1 MLCHSSLS
9 GVNVS
14 LLPGSSYEHSRDVG
28 ELISLELRWHI
39 WITFGKWLWM
49 FEDEH
54 EDHLRN
60 HCFCNSIT
68 NMFVEV
74 DAPCLSQPGNSWK
87 SLQFKF
93 YSLAFPNN
101 TPEDWLLRVC
111 PVFPPQV
118 YWRLE
123 GIVLCHGFL
132 ECASFHESD
141 VLLDLCRTWGRLVV
155 CRGKWKGH
163 SAKAYQRKSDDPVH
177 RIQFAMYLFNRPAN
191 FVRSVHVGPLIEESS
206 SCGAAS
212 RSFLFDGRVCIWY
225 IYIIYNVCS
234 GRSCS

>member
-9 GVNVS
+9 GINVS
-14 LLPGSSYEHSRDVG
+14 LLPGPSYEHSRDVG

-39 WITFGKWLWM
+39 NLWEM
-49 FEDEH
+49 VLDVWRWTWGPSQKYFFLQQ
-54 EDHLRN
+54 HLYSCQQHVCWSGR
-60 HCFCNSIT
+60 CLLQRANSS
-68 NMFVEV
+68 N
-74 DAPCLSQPGNSWK
+74 

-163 SAKAYQRKSDDPVH
+163 SAKASQRKSDDPVH
-177 RIQFAMYLFNRPAN
+177 RIQF
-191 FVRSVHVGPLIEESS
+191 V
-206 SCGAAS
+206 
-212 RSFLFDGRVCIWY
+212 
-225 IYIIYNVCS
+225 IYF
-234 GRSCS
+234 

>member
-1 MLCHSSLS
+1 MRNIDTVHVCQHIYILLLYYNTSLVIHIHSNNGNGKGSSMNQKTVMLCHSSLS

-14 LLPGSSYEHSRDVG
+14 LLPGPSYEHSRDMG

-39 WITFGKWLWM
+39 QTFGKWFWM
-49 FEDEH
+49 FEGEH
-54 EDHLRN
+54 EDHLIF
-60 HCFCNSIT
+60 FCNSISTPVT

-74 DAPCLSQPGNSWK
+74 DAPCLSQPANSSK
-87 SLQFKF
+87 FLQVKF

-111 PVFPPQV
+111 HVFPPQV

-163 SAKAYQRKSDDPVH
+163 SAKASQRKSDDPVH
-177 RIQFAMYLFNRPAN
+177 RIQF
-191 FVRSVHVGPLIEESS
+191 V
-206 SCGAAS
+206 
-212 RSFLFDGRVCIWY
+212 
-225 IYIIYNVCS
+225 IYF
-234 GRSCS
+234 

>member
-1 MLCHSSLS
+1 MPTYIYIYYTYCYIIIHHLLFTYIQIVAMERDRPWTKRLSCFVILPYPVSTWAYCLGHHMNTPAMWGNWFHLSWDDTYKLVGNGFGCLKVNMRTIAKIFFLQQHLYSCQQHVCWSGRCLLQRANSS
-9 GVNVS
+9 N
-14 LLPGSSYEHSRDVG
+14 
-28 ELISLELRWHI
+28 
-39 WITFGKWLWM
+39 
-49 FEDEH
+49 
-54 EDHLRN
+54 
-60 HCFCNSIT
+60 
-68 NMFVEV
+68 
-74 DAPCLSQPGNSWK
+74 

-163 SAKAYQRKSDDPVH
+163 SAKASQRKSDDPVH
-177 RIQFAMYLFNRPAN
+177 RIQF
-191 FVRSVHVGPLIEESS
+191 V
-206 SCGAAS
+206 
-212 RSFLFDGRVCIWY
+212 
-225 IYIIYNVCS
+225 IYF
-234 GRSCS
+234 